1 MKKDNETSL
10 TLDVKFKVKDVLRY
24 NVSVAKKSKVNC
36 VVSLFGIGVLIYFF
50 YGLFTSGERMD
61 IFFARHI
68 VWLVVPILIFMMI
81 PWKVWKITVSQMQQ
95 PAFAYG
101 VQYIFSNEN
110 IVLDIGEA
118 SEEMKWDVFVKILET
133 KNDFRFYVNAI
144 SAQIIPKHNMNEEQL
159 NTLRKIIKEAAPDRK
174 PACLRFHFCRLRLLQ
189 GVCLPDVYPSY
200 PAWKQSLHFCYSFLY
215 F

>member
-159 NTLRKIIKEAAPDRK
+159 NTLRKIIKEAAPDRSQLK
-174 PACLRFHFCRLRLLQ
+174 
-189 GVCLPDVYPSY
+189 
-200 PAWKQSLHFCYSFLY
+200 
-215 F
+215 